1 MKKNGTK
8 VCYVLLFDL
17 FVFSVIMMIMDKIL
31 NHTAAHVLAYAVKN
45 IYPNTKLAIGPAT
58 DSGFYYDFDFATP
71 IKDEDLVKIEAE
83 MSRIIKENF
92 KVERKEVTRTE
103 ASRIINKNKEIYK
116 AELLQDI
123 PRGQTITMYTIGNFT
138 DLCAG
143 PHVEY
148 VKKIKAFKLTQITG
162 AYWRG
167 DEKNKMLT
175 RIYGVAFASKNELEA
190 YNTWQEEVKKRDHNK
205 ICRELG
211 YYVSSELVG
220 QGLPLFTPAGA
231 TILRT
236 MQRFVEDEEIRR
248 GYLHVKTPSFAK
260 SDMFK
265 VSGHW
270 QHYKD
275 SMFLIGDEVLDENL
289 MALRPMTCPM
299 HILLYRSELRSYKD
313 LPIRYAE
320 TAKQFRN
327 ENSGEMHGLIRLR
340 EYTLSDGHII
350 VRPDQIQQVVDEC
363 MELTNYFLGVLNMKD
378 DVTIRLSKWDPAN
391 KEKYIDL
398 PDAWEWSQN
407 EIRNALTRNNLKF
420 VEADGEAAFYGPK
433 IDIQAKNTY
442 GKEDTL
448 FTIQLDFALAERFG
462 LTYIDENGKKAKP
475 YLIHRSSIG
484 CYERTLAMLIEKTMG
499 ALPVW
504 LSPTQVKIMNI
515 TNAQDE
521 YCEQVN
527 RALLSANI
535 RSVTDLRNEKIGLKI
550 REATLKKIPY
560 SLIIGA
566 KEQET
571 NTVAV
576 RTREGQD
583 LGQMPLDAFIEM
595 ITKQVKE
602 FK

>member
-1 MKKNGTK
+1 
-8 VCYVLLFDL
+8 
-17 FVFSVIMMIMDKIL
+17 MDKIL

-71 IKDEDLVKIEAE
+71 IKDEDLSKIEAE
-83 MSRIIKENF
+83 MARIIKEDF

-116 AELLQDI
+116 VELLHDI
-123 PRGQTITMYTIGNFT
+123 PRGETISMYTIGNFT

-143 PHVEY
+143 PHVDSLS
-148 VKKIKAFKLTQITG
+148 KIKAFKLTQITG

-175 RIYGVAFASKNELEA
+175 RIYGVAFAKKSELDA
-190 YNTWQEEVKKRDHNK
+190 YNAWQEEVKKRDHNK

-211 YYVSSELVG
+211 YYTSSELVG
-220 QGLPLFTPAGA
+220 QGLPLFTPEGS
-231 TILRT
+231 TILRI

-260 SDMFK
+260 SDLYK

-275 SMFLIGDEVLDENL
+275 SMFLIGDDVLNDNV

-313 LPIRYAE
+313 LPMRYAE

-350 VRPDQIQQVVDEC
+350 VRPDQIQQVIDEC
-363 MELTNYFLGVLNMKD
+363 MDLTKYFLQVLNMEH
-378 DVTIRLSKWDPAN
+378 DVSIRLSKWDSNN
-391 KEKYIDL
+391 KDKYIDL

-407 EIRNALTRNNLKF
+407 EIRNALKAHNLKF

-504 LSPTQVKIMNI
+504 LSPTQVRVLNI

-521 YCEQVN
+521 YCEQIK
-527 RALLSANI
+527 RTLMAADI
-535 RSVTDLRNEKIGLKI
+535 RTVTDLRNEKIGLKI

-560 SLIIGA
+560 CLIIGA
-566 KEQET
+566 KEQEAGK
-571 NTVAV
+571 VAV
-576 RTREGQD
+576 RTREGKD
-583 LGQMPLDAFIEM
+583 LGQMTVEEFITM
-595 ITKQVKE
+595 VKQQVKE

>member
-1 MKKNGTK
+1 M
-8 VCYVLLFDL
+8 
-17 FVFSVIMMIMDKIL
+17 FVMDKTL

-71 IKDEDLVKIEAE
+71 IKDEDLPKIEAE
-83 MSRIIKENF
+83 MARIIKEDF
-92 KVERKEVTRTE
+92 SVERKEVTRTE
-103 ASRIINKNKEIYK
+103 ASRLINKNKEIYK

-123 PRGQTITMYTIGNFT
+123 PRGQTISMYTMGNFT

-143 PHVEY
+143 PHVEHLS
-148 VKKIKAFKLTQITG
+148 KIKAFKLTQITG

-175 RIYGVAFASKNELEA
+175 RIYGVAFAKRSELEA
-190 YNTWQEEVKKRDHNK
+190 YNKWQEEVKERDHNK

-211 YYVSSELVG
+211 YYTSSELVG
-220 QGLPLFTPAGA
+220 QGLPLFTPAGT
-231 TILRT
+231 TILRI

-260 SDMFK
+260 NDLYK

-275 SMFLIGDEVLDENL
+275 SMFLIGDEVLSENV

-363 MELTNYFLGVLNMKD
+363 MDLTNYFLGVLNMKD

-391 KEKYIDL
+391 KDKYIDL
-398 PDAWEWSQN
+398 PDAWKWSQE
-407 EIRNALTRNNLKF
+407 EIRQALVRNHLKF

-484 CYERTLAMLIEKTMG
+484 CYERTLAMLIEKTKG

-504 LSPTQVKIMNI
+504 LSPTQVRILNI

-521 YCEQVN
+521 YCEQVK
-527 RALLSANI
+527 RALLAADV
-535 RSVTDLRNEKIGLKI
+535 RAVTDLRNEKIGLKI

-566 KEQET
+566 KEQES

-583 LGQMPLDAFIEM
+583 LGQMPLDDFIAM
-595 ITKQVKE
+595 INKQVKE

>member
-1 MKKNGTK
+1 M
-8 VCYVLLFDL
+8 LFDL
-17 FVFSVIMMIMDKIL
+17 FEVRDIMSIMDKIL

-83 MSRIIKENF
+83 MNRIIKENF

-103 ASRIINKNKEIYK
+103 AARIINKNKEIYK

-175 RIYGVAFASKNELEA
+175 RIYGVAFASKSELEA
-190 YNTWQEEVKKRDHNK
+190 YNLWQEEVKKRDHNK

-260 SDMFK
+260 SDMYK

-275 SMFLIGDEVLDENL
+275 SMFLIGDEVLDESL

-407 EIRNALTRNNLKF
+407 EIRNALTRNNLNF
-420 VEADGEAAFYGPK
+420 IEADGEAAFYGPK

-448 FTIQLDFALAERFG
+448 FTIQLDFALADRFG

-504 LSPTQVKIMNI
+504 LSPTQVRVMNI

-521 YCEQVN
+521 YCEQINKV
-527 RALLSANI
+527 LLSANI
-535 RSVTDLRNEKIGLKI
+535 RSSKDLRNEKIGLKI

-560 SLIIGA
+560 IVIVGA

-571 NTVAV
+571 NTVAI

-583 LGQMPLDAFIEM
+583 LGQMSLEAFIEL
-595 ITKQVKE
+595 IINQVKE

>member
-1 MKKNGTK
+1 M
-8 VCYVLLFDL
+8 
-17 FVFSVIMMIMDKIL
+17 FVMDKVL

-71 IKDEDLVKIEAE
+71 IKDDDLLKIEAE

-103 ASRIINKNKEIYK
+103 AARLINKNKEIYK
-116 AELLQDI
+116 AELLHDI

-175 RIYGVAFASKNELEA
+175 RIYGVAFASKSELEA
-190 YNTWQEEVKKRDHNK
+190 YNAWQEEVKKRDHNK

-231 TILRT
+231 TILRI

-248 GYLHVKTPSFAK
+248 GYMHVKTPSFAK
-260 SDMFK
+260 NDLYK

-363 MELTNYFLGVLNMKD
+363 MELTSYFLKVLNMQD

-391 KEKYIDL
+391 KDKYIDL
-398 PDAWEWSQN
+398 PDAWKWSQD
-407 EIRNALTRNNLKF
+407 EIRNALVRNNLKF

-504 LSPTQVKIMNI
+504 LSPTQVRIMNI

-521 YCEQVN
+521 YCASIN
-527 RALLSANI
+527 RALLNANI

-550 REATLKKIPY
+550 RESTLKKIPY
-560 SLIIGA
+560 NLIIGA

-583 LGQMPLDAFIEM
+583 LGQMSLEAFIEM

>member
-1 MKKNGTK
+1 M
-8 VCYVLLFDL
+8 FA
-17 FVFSVIMMIMDKIL
+17 MDKIL

-71 IKDEDLVKIEAE
+71 IKDEDLPKIEAE
-83 MSRIIKENF
+83 MARIIKEDF
-92 KVERKEVTRTE
+92 AVERKEVTRAE
-103 ASRIINKNKEIYK
+103 ASRIINKGKEIYK
-116 AELLQDI
+116 AELLHDLPKGEVI
-123 PRGQTITMYTIGNFT
+123 SMYTMGNFT

-143 PHVEY
+143 PHVDRLS
-148 VKKIKAFKLTQITG
+148 KIKAFKLTQITG

-175 RIYGVAFASKNELEA
+175 RIYGVAFAKKSELDA
-190 YNTWQEEVKKRDHNK
+190 YIAWQEEVKKRDHNR

-211 YYVSSELVG
+211 YYTSSELVG
-220 QGLPLFTPAGA
+220 QGLPLFTPEGT
-231 TILRT
+231 TILRI

-260 SDMFK
+260 SDLYK

-275 SMFLIGDEVLDENL
+275 SMFLIGDEVLNDNV

-313 LPIRYAE
+313 LPMRFAE

-350 VRPDQIQQVVDEC
+350 VRPDQIQQVIDEC
-363 MELTNYFLGVLNMKD
+363 MDLVKYILGVLKMED
-378 DVTIRLSKWDPAN
+378 DVSIRLSKWDPNN
-391 KEKYIDL
+391 KAKYIDL

-407 EIRNALTRNNLKF
+407 EIRNALKAHKLKF
-420 VEADGEAAFYGPK
+420 TEADGEAAFYGPK

-448 FTIQLDFALAERFG
+448 FTIQLDFALSERFG

-504 LSPTQVKIMNI
+504 LSPTQVRVLNI

-521 YCEQVN
+521 YCEQVK
-527 RALLSANI
+527 RALMAADI
-535 RSVTDLRNEKIGLKI
+535 RAVTDLRNEKIGLKI

-560 SLIIGA
+560 CLIIGA
-566 KEQET
+566 KEQEA
-571 NTVAV
+571 NKVAV

-583 LGQMPLDAFIEM
+583 LGQMSIDDFIAL
-595 ITKQVKE
+595 IHKQVKE
-602 FK
+602 FN

>member
-1 MKKNGTK
+1 
-8 VCYVLLFDL
+8 
-17 FVFSVIMMIMDKIL
+17 MDKIL

-58 DSGFYYDFDFATP
+58 DSGFYYDFDFTTP
-71 IKDEDLVKIEAE
+71 IKDEDLPKIEAE
-83 MSRIIKENF
+83 MARIIKEDF
-92 KVERKEVTRTE
+92 TVERKEVTRAE

-116 AELLQDI
+116 VELLHDI
-123 PRGQTITMYTIGNFT
+123 PRGETISMYTMGNFT

-143 PHVEY
+143 PHVDRLS
-148 VKKIKAFKLTQITG
+148 KIKAFKLTQITG

-175 RIYGVAFASKNELEA
+175 RIYGVAFAKKSELDA
-190 YNTWQEEVKKRDHNK
+190 YNAWQEEVKKRDHNR

-211 YYVSSELVG
+211 YYTSSELVG
-220 QGLPLFTPAGA
+220 QGLPLFTPEGS
-231 TILRT
+231 TILRI

-260 SDMFK
+260 SDLYK

-275 SMFLIGDEVLDENL
+275 SMFLIGDEVLNDNV

-313 LPIRYAE
+313 LPMRFAE

-350 VRPDQIQQVVDEC
+350 VRPDQIQQVIDEC
-363 MELTNYFLGVLNMKD
+363 MDLTKYFLQVLKMED
-378 DVTIRLSKWDPAN
+378 DVSIRLSKWDPNN
-391 KEKYIDL
+391 KAKYIDL

-407 EIRNALTRNNLKF
+407 EIRNALKAHKLKF

-448 FTIQLDFALAERFG
+448 FTIQLDFALSERFG

-504 LSPTQVKIMNI
+504 LSPTQVRVLNI

-521 YCEQVN
+521 YCEQVK
-527 RALLSANI
+527 RALLAADI
-535 RSVTDLRNEKIGLKI
+535 RTATDLRNEKIGLKI

-560 SLIIGA
+560 CLIIGA
-566 KEQET
+566 KEAEA
-571 NTVAV
+571 NKVAV

-583 LGQMPLDAFIEM
+583 LGQMSLEDFIAM
-595 ITKQVKE
+595 VHKQVKE
-602 FK
+602 FN

>member
-1 MKKNGTK
+1 
-8 VCYVLLFDL
+8 
-17 FVFSVIMMIMDKIL
+17 MDKIL
-31 NHTAAHVLAYAVKN
+31 NHTAAHILAYAVKN

-103 ASRIINKNKEIYK
+103 ASRLINKNKEIYK
-116 AELLQDI
+116 AELLQEI

-175 RIYGVAFASKNELEA
+175 RIYGVAFASKSELEA
-190 YNTWQEEVKKRDHNK
+190 YNLWQEEVKKRDHNK

-260 SDMFK
+260 SDMYK

-275 SMFLIGDEVLDENL
+275 SMFLIGDEVLDESL

-363 MELTNYFLGVLNMKD
+363 MELTSYFLGVLNMKD
-378 DVTIRLSKWDPAN
+378 DVSIRLSKWDPAN

-398 PDAWEWSQN
+398 PEAWEWSQN

-420 VEADGEAAFYGPK
+420 IEADGEAAFYGPK

-504 LSPTQVKIMNI
+504 LSPTQVRIMNI

-521 YCEQVN
+521 YCNQIN
-527 RALLSANI
+527 QALLAANI

-583 LGQMPLDAFIEM
+583 LGQMPLDAFIAM
-595 ITKQVKE
+595 ITKQIKE

>member
-1 MKKNGTK
+1 
-8 VCYVLLFDL
+8 
-17 FVFSVIMMIMDKIL
+17 MIMDKIL

-175 RIYGVAFASKNELEA
+175 RIYGVAFASKSELEA

>member
-1 MKKNGTK
+1 M
-8 VCYVLLFDL
+8 FA
-17 FVFSVIMMIMDKIL
+17 MDKIL

-71 IKDEDLVKIEAE
+71 IKDEDLPKIEAE
-83 MSRIIKENF
+83 MARIIKEDF
-92 KVERKEVTRTE
+92 AVERKEVTRAE
-103 ASRIINKNKEIYK
+103 ASRIINKGKEIYK
-116 AELLQDI
+116 AELLHDLPKGEVI
-123 PRGQTITMYTIGNFT
+123 SMYTMGNFT

-143 PHVEY
+143 PHVDRLS
-148 VKKIKAFKLTQITG
+148 KIKAFKLTQITG

-175 RIYGVAFASKNELEA
+175 RIYGVAFAKKSELDA
-190 YNTWQEEVKKRDHNK
+190 YNAWQEEVKKRDHNR

-211 YYVSSELVG
+211 YYTSSELVG
-220 QGLPLFTPAGA
+220 QGLPLFTPEGT
-231 TILRT
+231 TILRI

-260 SDMFK
+260 SDLYK

-275 SMFLIGDEVLDENL
+275 SMFLIGDEVLNDNV

-313 LPIRYAE
+313 LPMRFAE

-350 VRPDQIQQVVDEC
+350 VRPDQIQQVIDEC
-363 MELTNYFLGVLNMKD
+363 MDLVKYILGVLKMED
-378 DVTIRLSKWDPAN
+378 DVSIRLSKWDPNN
-391 KEKYIDL
+391 KAKYIDL

-407 EIRNALTRNNLKF
+407 EIRNALKAHKLKF
-420 VEADGEAAFYGPK
+420 TEADGEAAFYGPK

-448 FTIQLDFALAERFG
+448 FTIQLDFALSERFG

-504 LSPTQVKIMNI
+504 LSPTQVRVLNI

-521 YCEQVN
+521 YCEQIK
-527 RALLSANI
+527 RALMAADI
-535 RSVTDLRNEKIGLKI
+535 RAVTDLRNEKIGLKI

-560 SLIIGA
+560 CLIIGA
-566 KEQET
+566 KEQEAGK
-571 NTVAV
+571 VAV

-583 LGQMPLDAFIEM
+583 LGQMSIDDFIAL
-595 ITKQVKE
+595 IHKQVKE
-602 FK
+602 FN

>member
-1 MKKNGTK
+1 MA
-8 VCYVLLFDL
+8 
-17 FVFSVIMMIMDKIL
+17 IMDKIL

-71 IKDEDLVKIEAE
+71 IKDEDLVKIETE

-103 ASRIINKNKEIYK
+103 ASRLINKNKEIYK
-116 AELLQDI
+116 AELLQEI

-175 RIYGVAFASKNELEA
+175 RIYGVAFASKSELEA
-190 YNTWQEEVKKRDHNK
+190 YNLWQEEVKKRDHNK

-248 GYLHVKTPSFAK
+248 GYMHVKTPSFAK

-275 SMFLIGDEVLDENL
+275 SMFLIGDEVLDESL

-363 MELTNYFLGVLNMKD
+363 MELTSYFLGVLNMKD
-378 DVTIRLSKWDPAN
+378 DVSIRLSKWDPAN

-398 PDAWEWSQN
+398 PEAWEWSQT

-420 VEADGEAAFYGPK
+420 IEADGEAAFYGPK

-504 LSPTQVKIMNI
+504 LSPTQVRIMNI

-521 YCEQVN
+521 YCNQIN
-527 RALLSANI
+527 QALLAANI

-560 SLIIGA
+560 SIIIGA

-583 LGQMPLDAFIEM
+583 LGQMSLDAFIDM
-595 ITKQVKE
+595 ITKQIKE

>member
-1 MKKNGTK
+1 MT
-8 VCYVLLFDL
+8 F
-17 FVFSVIMMIMDKIL
+17 MDKVL
-31 NHTAAHVLAYAVKN
+31 NHSAAHVLAYAVKN

-71 IKDEDLVKIEAE
+71 IKDEDLPKIEAE
-83 MSRIIKENF
+83 MARIIKEDF
-92 KVERKEVTRTE
+92 KVERKEVTRAE
-103 ASRIINKNKEIYK
+103 ASKIINKNKEIYK
-116 AELLQDI
+116 AELLNDI
-123 PRGQTITMYTIGNFT
+123 PRGQAISMYTMGNFT

-143 PHVEY
+143 PHVDHLN
-148 VKKIKAFKLTQITG
+148 KIKAFKLTQITG

-175 RIYGVAFASKNELEA
+175 RIYGVAFAKKSELDA
-190 YNTWQEEVKKRDHNK
+190 YIAWQEEVKKRDHNK

-211 YYVSSELVG
+211 YYTSSELVG
-220 QGLPLFTPAGA
+220 QGLPLFTAEGT

-260 SDMFK
+260 SDLYK

-275 SMFLIGDEVLDENL
+275 SMFLIGDEVLNDNV

-313 LPIRYAE
+313 LPMRFAE

-363 MELTNYFLGVLNMKD
+363 MDLTKYFLQVLNMED
-378 DVTIRLSKWDPAN
+378 DVSIRLSKWDPNN

-407 EIRNALTRNNLKF
+407 EIREALKRHKLKF
-420 VEADGEAAFYGPK
+420 TEADGEAAFYGPK

-448 FTIQLDFALAERFG
+448 FTIQLDFALSERFG

-504 LSPTQVKIMNI
+504 LSPTQVRVLNI

-521 YCEQVN
+521 YCEQVK
-527 RALLSANI
+527 RALLNANV
-535 RSVTDLRNEKIGLKI
+535 RAVTDLRNEKIGLKI

-560 SLIIGA
+560 CLIVGA
-566 KEQET
+566 KEQEA
-571 NTVAV
+571 NMVAV

-583 LGQMPLDAFIEM
+583 LGQMSLDDFIAM
-595 ITKQVKE
+595 VQKQIKE

>member
-1 MKKNGTK
+1 MKA
-8 VCYVLLFDL
+8 
-17 FVFSVIMMIMDKIL
+17 MDKIL

-71 IKDEDLVKIEAE
+71 IKDEDLAKIEAE
-83 MSRIIKENF
+83 MARIIKEDF
-92 KVERKEVTRTE
+92 TVERKEVTRAE
-103 ASRIINKNKEIYK
+103 ATRIINKNKEIYK
-116 AELLQDI
+116 VELLHDI
-123 PRGQTITMYTIGNFT
+123 PRGETISMYTIGNFT

-143 PHVEY
+143 PHVDRLS
-148 VKKIKAFKLTQITG
+148 KIKAFKLTQITG

-175 RIYGVAFASKNELEA
+175 RIYGVAFAKKSELEA
-190 YNTWQEEVKKRDHNK
+190 YNLWQEEVKKRDHNK

-211 YYVSSELVG
+211 YYTSSELVG
-220 QGLPLFTPAGA
+220 QGLPLFTPEGS
-231 TILRT
+231 TILRI

-260 SDMFK
+260 SDLYK

-275 SMFLIGDEVLDENL
+275 SMFLIGDEVLNDNV

-313 LPIRYAE
+313 LPMRFAE

-350 VRPDQIQQVVDEC
+350 VRPDQIQQVIDEC
-363 MELTNYFLGVLNMKD
+363 MDLTKYFLQVLKMED
-378 DVTIRLSKWDPAN
+378 DVSIRLSKWDPNN
-391 KEKYIDL
+391 KAKYIDL

-407 EIRNALTRNNLKF
+407 EIRNALKAHNLKF
-420 VEADGEAAFYGPK
+420 TEADGEAAFYGPK

-448 FTIQLDFALAERFG
+448 FTIQLDFALSERFG

-504 LSPTQVKIMNI
+504 LSPTQVRVLNI

-521 YCEQVN
+521 YCEQVK
-527 RALLSANI
+527 RTLMAADI
-535 RSVTDLRNEKIGLKI
+535 RTATDLRNEKIGLKI

-560 SLIIGA
+560 CLIIGA
-566 KEQET
+566 KEQEA
-571 NTVAV
+571 NKVAV

-583 LGQMPLDAFIEM
+583 LGQMSLDEFIALVK
-595 ITKQVKE
+595 KQVKE
-602 FK
+602 FN

>member
-1 MKKNGTK
+1 M
-8 VCYVLLFDL
+8 LFDL
-17 FVFSVIMMIMDKIL
+17 FVFRDIITTMDKIL
-31 NHTAAHVLAYAVKN
+31 NHTAAHILAYAVKN

-103 ASRIINKNKEIYK
+103 ASRLINKNKEIYK

-175 RIYGVAFASKNELEA
+175 RIYGVAFASKSELEA
-190 YNTWQEEVKKRDHNK
+190 YNLWQEEVKKRDHNK

-220 QGLPLFTPAGA
+220 QGLPLFTPAGT

-260 SDMFK
+260 SDMYK

-363 MELTNYFLGVLNMKD
+363 MELTNYFLGVLDMKD

-391 KEKYIDL
+391 KDKYIDL
-398 PDAWEWSQN
+398 PEAWEWSQN

-420 VEADGEAAFYGPK
+420 IEADGEAAFYGPK

-504 LSPTQVKIMNI
+504 LSPTQVRIMNI

-521 YCEQVN
+521 YCDKIN
-527 RALLSANI
+527 RALLAANI

-583 LGQMPLDAFIEM
+583 LGQMSLEAFIDM
-595 ITKQVKE
+595 ISKQIKE

>member
-1 MKKNGTK
+1 MK
-8 VCYVLLFDL
+8 V
-17 FVFSVIMMIMDKIL
+17 MDKIL

-71 IKDEDLVKIEAE
+71 IKDEDLAKIEAE
-83 MSRIIKENF
+83 MARIIKEDF
-92 KVERKEVTRTE
+92 TVERKEVTRAE
-103 ASRIINKNKEIYK
+103 ATRIINKNKEIYK
-116 AELLQDI
+116 VELLHDI
-123 PRGQTITMYTIGNFT
+123 PRGETISMYTIGNFT

-143 PHVEY
+143 PHVDRLS
-148 VKKIKAFKLTQITG
+148 KIKAFKLTQITG

-175 RIYGVAFASKNELEA
+175 RIYGVAFAKKSELEA
-190 YNTWQEEVKKRDHNK
+190 YNLWQEEVKKRDHNK

-211 YYVSSELVG
+211 YYTSSELVG
-220 QGLPLFTPAGA
+220 QGLPLFTPEGS
-231 TILRT
+231 TILRI

-260 SDMFK
+260 SDLYK

-275 SMFLIGDEVLDENL
+275 SMFLIGDEVLNDNV

-313 LPIRYAE
+313 LPMRFAE

-350 VRPDQIQQVVDEC
+350 VRPDQIQQVIDEC
-363 MELTNYFLGVLNMKD
+363 MDLTKYFLQVLKMED
-378 DVTIRLSKWDPAN
+378 DVSIRLSKWDPNN
-391 KEKYIDL
+391 KAKYIDL

-407 EIRNALTRNNLKF
+407 EIRNALKAHNLKF
-420 VEADGEAAFYGPK
+420 TEADGEAAFYGPK

-448 FTIQLDFALAERFG
+448 FTIQLDFALSERFG

-504 LSPTQVKIMNI
+504 LSPTQVRVLNI

-521 YCEQVN
+521 YCEQVK
-527 RALLSANI
+527 RTLMAADI
-535 RSVTDLRNEKIGLKI
+535 RTATDLRNEKIGLKI

-560 SLIIGA
+560 CLIIGA
-566 KEQET
+566 KEQEA
-571 NTVAV
+571 NKVAV

-583 LGQMPLDAFIEM
+583 LGQMSLDEFIALVK
-595 ITKQVKE
+595 KQVKE
-602 FK
+602 FN

>member
-1 MKKNGTK
+1 
-8 VCYVLLFDL
+8 
-17 FVFSVIMMIMDKIL
+17 MDKIL
-31 NHTAAHVLAYAVKN
+31 NHTAAHILAYAVKN

-103 ASRIINKNKEIYK
+103 ASRLINKNKEIYK

-175 RIYGVAFASKNELEA
+175 RIYGVAFASKSELEA
-190 YNTWQEEVKKRDHNK
+190 YNLWQEEVKKRDHNK

-220 QGLPLFTPAGA
+220 QGLPLFTPAGT

-260 SDMFK
+260 SDMYK

-363 MELTNYFLGVLNMKD
+363 MELTNYFLGVLDMKD

-391 KEKYIDL
+391 KDKYIDL
-398 PDAWEWSQN
+398 PEAWEWSQN

-420 VEADGEAAFYGPK
+420 IEADGEAAFYGPK

-504 LSPTQVKIMNI
+504 LSPTQVRIMNI

-521 YCEQVN
+521 YCDKIN
-527 RALLSANI
+527 RALLAANI

-583 LGQMPLDAFIEM
+583 LGQMSLEAFIDM
-595 ITKQVKE
+595 ISKQIKE

>member
-1 MKKNGTK
+1 
-8 VCYVLLFDL
+8 
-17 FVFSVIMMIMDKIL
+17 MDKIL

-123 PRGQTITMYTIGNFT
+123 PRGQTITMYTIGNFN

-175 RIYGVAFASKNELEA
+175 RIYGVAFASKSELEA
-190 YNTWQEEVKKRDHNK
+190 YNLWQEEVKKRDHNK

-391 KEKYIDL
+391 KDKYIDL

-420 VEADGEAAFYGPK
+420 IEADGEAAFYGPK

-504 LSPTQVKIMNI
+504 LSPTQVRIMNI

-521 YCEQVN
+521 YCEQIN
-527 RALLSANI
+527 RALLAANI

-560 SLIIGA
+560 SVIIGA

-583 LGQMPLDAFIEM
+583 LGQMPLEAFIEM
-595 ITKQVKE
+595 ITKQIKE

>member
-1 MKKNGTK
+1 M
-8 VCYVLLFDL
+8 LFDL
-17 FVFSVIMMIMDKIL
+17 FVIRVIMITMDKIL

-123 PRGQTITMYTIGNFT
+123 PRGQAITMYTIGNFT

-175 RIYGVAFASKNELEA
+175 RIYGVAFASKSELEA
-190 YNTWQEEVKKRDHNK
+190 YNLWQEEVKKRDHNK

-504 LSPTQVKIMNI
+504 LSPTQVRIMNI
-515 TNAQDE
+515 TNAQDD
-521 YCEQVN
+521 YCEKVN
-527 RALLSANI
+527 RALLAANI
-535 RSVTDLRNEKIGLKI
+535 RSATDLRNEKIGLKI

-583 LGQMPLDAFIEM
+583 LGQMSLEAFIDM

>member
-1 MKKNGTK
+1 
-8 VCYVLLFDL
+8 
-17 FVFSVIMMIMDKIL
+17 MDKVL

-71 IKDEDLVKIEAE
+71 IKDEDLPKIEAE
-83 MSRIIKENF
+83 MARIIKEDF
-92 KVERKEVTRTE
+92 KVERKEVSRTE
-103 ASRIINKNKEIYK
+103 ASRILNKNKEIYK

-123 PRGQTITMYTIGNFT
+123 PRGQTISMYTMGNFT

-143 PHVEY
+143 PHVEHLS
-148 VKKIKAFKLTQITG
+148 KIKAFKLTQITG

-175 RIYGVAFASKNELEA
+175 RIYGVAFAKRSELDA
-190 YNTWQEEVKKRDHNK
+190 YLKWQEEIKERDHNK

-211 YYVSSELVG
+211 YYTSSELVG
-220 QGLPLFTPAGA
+220 QGLPLFTPAGS
-231 TILRT
+231 TILRI

-260 SDMFK
+260 NDLYK

-350 VRPDQIQQVVDEC
+350 VRPDQIQQIVDEC
-363 MELTNYFLGVLNMKD
+363 MDLTNYFLGVLNMKD

-391 KEKYIDL
+391 KDKYIDL
-398 PDAWEWSQN
+398 PDAWEWSQ
-407 EIRNALTRNNLKF
+407 EQIRQALVRNNLQF

-484 CYERTLAMLIEKTMG
+484 CYERTLAMLIEKTKG

-504 LSPTQVKIMNI
+504 LSPTQVRILNI

-521 YCEQVN
+521 YCEQIKC
-527 RALLSANI
+527 ALLAADI
-535 RSVTDLRNEKIGLKI
+535 RAAADLRNEKIGLKI

-566 KEQET
+566 KEQEA

-583 LGQMPLDAFIEM
+583 LGQMSLADFIAM

>member
-1 MKKNGTK
+1 M
-8 VCYVLLFDL
+8 LFDL
-17 FVFSVIMMIMDKIL
+17 FVIRVIMITMDKIL

-92 KVERKEVTRTE
+92 KVERKEVTRAE

-175 RIYGVAFASKNELEA
+175 RIYGVAFASKSELEA
-190 YNTWQEEVKKRDHNK
+190 YNLWQEEVKKRDHNK

-420 VEADGEAAFYGPK
+420 IEADGEAAFYGPK

-504 LSPTQVKIMNI
+504 LSPTQVRIMNI
-515 TNAQDE
+515 TNAQDD
-521 YCEQVN
+521 YCEKVN
-527 RALLSANI
+527 RALLAANI
-535 RSVTDLRNEKIGLKI
+535 RSATDLRNEKIGLKI

-583 LGQMPLDAFIEM
+583 LGQMSLEAFIDM
-595 ITKQVKE
+595 ITKQAKE

>member
-1 MKKNGTK
+1 M
-8 VCYVLLFDL
+8 FA
-17 FVFSVIMMIMDKIL
+17 MDKIL

-71 IKDEDLVKIEAE
+71 IKDEDLPKIEAE
-83 MSRIIKENF
+83 MARIIKEDF
-92 KVERKEVTRTE
+92 KVERKEVTRAE
-103 ASRIINKNKEIYK
+103 ASRLINKNKEIYK

-123 PRGQTITMYTIGNFT
+123 PRGQTISMYTMGNFT

-143 PHVEY
+143 PHVEHLS
-148 VKKIKAFKLTQITG
+148 KIKAFKLTQITG

-175 RIYGVAFASKNELEA
+175 RIYGVAFAKRSELEA
-190 YNTWQEEVKKRDHNK
+190 YNQWQEEVKERDHNK

-211 YYVSSELVG
+211 YYTSSELVG
-220 QGLPLFTPAGA
+220 QGLPLFTPAGT
-231 TILRT
+231 TILRI

-260 SDMFK
+260 NDLYK

-363 MELTNYFLGVLNMKD
+363 MDLTNYFLGVLNMKD

-391 KEKYIDL
+391 KDKYIDL
-398 PDAWEWSQN
+398 PDAWKWSQE
-407 EIRNALTRNNLKF
+407 EIRQALVRNHLKF

-484 CYERTLAMLIEKTMG
+484 CYERTLAMLIEKTKG

-504 LSPTQVKIMNI
+504 LSPTQVRILNI

-521 YCEQVN
+521 YCEQVK
-527 RALLSANI
+527 RALLAADV
-535 RSVTDLRNEKIGLKI
+535 RAVTDLRNEKIGLKI

-566 KEQET
+566 KEQES

-583 LGQMPLDAFIEM
+583 LGQMPLNDFIAM

>member
-1 MKKNGTK
+1 
-8 VCYVLLFDL
+8 
-17 FVFSVIMMIMDKIL
+17 MDKVL

-71 IKDEDLVKIEAE
+71 IKDDDLVKIEAE
-83 MSRIIKENF
+83 MARIIKENL
-92 KVERKEVTRTE
+92 KVERKEVSRTE
-103 ASRIINKNKEIYK
+103 ASRLINKNKEIYK
-116 AELLQDI
+116 AELLQEI

-175 RIYGVAFASKNELEA
+175 RIYGVAFASKSELEA
-190 YNTWQEEVKKRDHNK
+190 YNVWQEEVKKRDHNK

-220 QGLPLFTPAGA
+220 QGLPLFTPAGT

-313 LPIRYAE
+313 LPMRFAE

-391 KEKYIDL
+391 KDKYIDL

-407 EIRNALTRNNLKF
+407 EIRNALIRNNLKF
-420 VEADGEAAFYGPK
+420 TEADGEAAFYGPK

-462 LTYIDENGKKAKP
+462 LTYIDETGKKAKP

-504 LSPTQVKIMNI
+504 LSPTQVRIMNI
-515 TNAQDE
+515 TNAQDA
-521 YCEQVN
+521 YCEQIN
-527 RALLSANI
+527 RALLAADI

-583 LGQMPLDAFIEM
+583 LGQMSLEAFIEM

>member
-1 MKKNGTK
+1 
-8 VCYVLLFDL
+8 
-17 FVFSVIMMIMDKIL
+17 MDKIL

-71 IKDEDLVKIEAE
+71 IKDEDLPKIEAE
-83 MSRIIKENF
+83 MARIIKEDF
-92 KVERKEVTRTE
+92 AVERKEVTRAE
-103 ASRIINKNKEIYK
+103 ASRIINKGKEIYK
-116 AELLQDI
+116 AELLHDLPKGEVI
-123 PRGQTITMYTIGNFT
+123 SMYTMGNFT

-143 PHVEY
+143 PHVDRLS
-148 VKKIKAFKLTQITG
+148 KIKAFKLTQITG

-175 RIYGVAFASKNELEA
+175 RIYGVAFAKKSELDA
-190 YNTWQEEVKKRDHNK
+190 YNAWQEEVKKRDHNR

-211 YYVSSELVG
+211 YYTSSELVG
-220 QGLPLFTPAGA
+220 QGLPLFTPEGT
-231 TILRT
+231 TILRI

-260 SDMFK
+260 SDLYK

-275 SMFLIGDEVLDENL
+275 SMFLIGDEVLNDNV

-313 LPIRYAE
+313 LPMRFAE

-350 VRPDQIQQVVDEC
+350 VRPDQIQQVIDEC
-363 MELTNYFLGVLNMKD
+363 MDLVKYILGVLKMED
-378 DVTIRLSKWDPAN
+378 DVSIRLSKWDPNN
-391 KEKYIDL
+391 KAKYIDL

-407 EIRNALTRNNLKF
+407 EIRNALKAHKLKF
-420 VEADGEAAFYGPK
+420 TEADGEAAFYGPK

-448 FTIQLDFALAERFG
+448 FTIQLDFALSERFG

-504 LSPTQVKIMNI
+504 LSPTQVRVLNI

-521 YCEQVN
+521 YCEQVK
-527 RALLSANI
+527 RALMAADI
-535 RSVTDLRNEKIGLKI
+535 RAVTDLRNEKIGLKI

-560 SLIIGA
+560 CLIIGA
-566 KEQET
+566 KEQEAGK
-571 NTVAV
+571 VAV

-583 LGQMPLDAFIEM
+583 LGQMSIDDFIAL
-595 ITKQVKE
+595 IHKQVKE
-602 FK
+602 FN

>member
-1 MKKNGTK
+1 MHKTVTK
-8 VCYVLLFDL
+8 
-17 FVFSVIMMIMDKIL
+17 
-31 NHTAAHVLAYAVKN
+31 
-45 IYPNTKLAIGPAT
+45 
-58 DSGFYYDFDFATP
+58 
-71 IKDEDLVKIEAE
+71 
-83 MSRIIKENF
+83 
-92 KVERKEVTRTE
+92 
-103 ASRIINKNKEIYK
+103 
-116 AELLQDI
+116 
-123 PRGQTITMYTIGNFT
+123 
-138 DLCAG
+138 
-143 PHVEY
+143 
-148 VKKIKAFKLTQITG
+148 
-162 AYWRG
+162 
-167 DEKNKMLT
+167 
-175 RIYGVAFASKNELEA
+175 
-190 YNTWQEEVKKRDHNK
+190 
-205 ICRELG
+205 
-211 YYVSSELVG
+211 
-220 QGLPLFTPAGA
+220 
-231 TILRT
+231 
-236 MQRFVEDEEIRR
+236 
-248 GYLHVKTPSFAK
+248 
-260 SDMFK
+260 
-265 VSGHW
+265 
-270 QHYKD
+270 
-275 SMFLIGDEVLDENL
+275 
-289 MALRPMTCPM
+289 
-299 HILLYRSELRSYKD
+299 
-313 LPIRYAE
+313 
-320 TAKQFRN
+320 
-327 ENSGEMHGLIRLR
+327 
-340 EYTLSDGHII
+340 
-350 VRPDQIQQVVDEC
+350 
-363 MELTNYFLGVLNMKD
+363 
-378 DVTIRLSKWDPAN
+378 
-391 KEKYIDL
+391 
-398 PDAWEWSQN
+398 
-407 EIRNALTRNNLKF
+407 
-420 VEADGEAAFYGPK
+420 
-433 IDIQAKNTY
+433 AKNTY

>member
-1 MKKNGTK
+1 
-8 VCYVLLFDL
+8 
-17 FVFSVIMMIMDKIL
+17 MMIMDKIL

>member
-1 MKKNGTK
+1 
-8 VCYVLLFDL
+8 
-17 FVFSVIMMIMDKIL
+17 MDKIL

-71 IKDEDLVKIEAE
+71 IKDEDLPKIEAE
-83 MSRIIKENF
+83 MARIIKEDF
-92 KVERKEVTRTE
+92 AVERKEVTRTE

-116 AELLQDI
+116 VELLHDI
-123 PRGQTITMYTIGNFT
+123 PRGENITMYTIGNFT

-143 PHVEY
+143 PHVDRLS
-148 VKKIKAFKLTQITG
+148 KIKAFKLTQITG

-175 RIYGVAFASKNELEA
+175 RIYGVAFAKKSELDA
-190 YNTWQEEVKKRDHNK
+190 YNLWQEEVKKRDHNK

-211 YYVSSELVG
+211 YYTSSELVG
-220 QGLPLFTPAGA
+220 QGLPLFTAEGA
-231 TILRT
+231 TILRI

-260 SDMFK
+260 SDLYK

-275 SMFLIGDEVLDENL
+275 SMFLIGDDVLNDNV

-313 LPIRYAE
+313 LPMRFAE

-350 VRPDQIQQVVDEC
+350 VRPDQIQQVIDEC
-363 MELTNYFLGVLNMKD
+363 MDLVKYILGVLNMED
-378 DVTIRLSKWDPAN
+378 DVSIRLSKWDPNN

-407 EIRNALTRNNLKF
+407 EIRNALKAHKLKF
-420 VEADGEAAFYGPK
+420 TEADGEAAFYGPK

-448 FTIQLDFALAERFG
+448 FTIQLDFALSERFG

-499 ALPVW
+499 NLPVW
-504 LSPTQVKIMNI
+504 LSPTQVRVLNI

-521 YCEQVN
+521 YCEQVK
-527 RALLSANI
+527 RALLAADI
-535 RSVTDLRNEKIGLKI
+535 RTATDLRNEKIGLKI

-560 SLIIGA
+560 CLIIGA
-566 KEQET
+566 KEQEAGK
-571 NTVAV
+571 VAV

-583 LGQMPLDAFIEM
+583 LGQMTVEEFIAM
-595 ITKQVKE
+595 VKQQVKE

>member
-1 MKKNGTK
+1 
-8 VCYVLLFDL
+8 
-17 FVFSVIMMIMDKIL
+17 MDKIL

-175 RIYGVAFASKNELEA
+175 RIYGVAFASKSELEA
-190 YNTWQEEVKKRDHNK
+190 YNLWQEEVKKRDHNK

-504 LSPTQVKIMNI
+504 LSPTQARIMNI

-521 YCEQVN
+521 YCEQIN
-527 RALLSANI
+527 RALLAANI

-560 SLIIGA
+560 SVIIGA

-583 LGQMPLDAFIEM
+583 LGQMPLEAFIEM
-595 ITKQVKE
+595 ITKQIKE

>member
-1 MKKNGTK
+1 
-8 VCYVLLFDL
+8 
-17 FVFSVIMMIMDKIL
+17 MDKIL

-58 DSGFYYDFDFATP
+58 DSGFYYDFDFTTP
-71 IKDEDLVKIEAE
+71 IKDEDLAKIEAE
-83 MSRIIKENF
+83 MARIIKEDF
-92 KVERKEVTRTE
+92 TVERKEVTRAE

-116 AELLQDI
+116 VELLHDI
-123 PRGQTITMYTIGNFT
+123 PRGENITMYTMGNFT

-143 PHVEY
+143 PHVDR
-148 VKKIKAFKLTQITG
+148 VGKIKAFKLTQITG

-175 RIYGVAFASKNELEA
+175 RIYGVAFAKKSELDA
-190 YNTWQEEVKKRDHNK
+190 YNAWQEEVKKRDHNR

-211 YYVSSELVG
+211 YYTSSELVG
-220 QGLPLFTPAGA
+220 QGLPLFTPEGS
-231 TILRT
+231 TILRI

-260 SDMFK
+260 SDLYK

-275 SMFLIGDEVLDENL
+275 SMFLIGDEVLNDNV

-313 LPIRYAE
+313 LPMRFAE

-350 VRPDQIQQVVDEC
+350 VRPDQIQQVIDEC
-363 MELTNYFLGVLNMKD
+363 MDLTKYFLNVLNMEN
-378 DVTIRLSKWDPAN
+378 DVSIRLSKWDPNN

-398 PDAWEWSQN
+398 PEAWEWSQN
-407 EIRNALTRNNLKF
+407 EIRNALKAHKLKF
-420 VEADGEAAFYGPK
+420 TEADGEAAFYGPK

-504 LSPTQVKIMNI
+504 LSPTQVRVLNI

-521 YCEQVN
+521 YCEQVK
-527 RALLSANI
+527 RALMSADI
-535 RSVTDLRNEKIGLKI
+535 RTATDLRNEKIGLKI

-560 SLIIGA
+560 CLIIGA
-566 KEQET
+566 KEQEA
-571 NTVAV
+571 NKVAV

-583 LGQMPLDAFIEM
+583 LGQMTVEEFIGM
-595 ITKQVKE
+595 VKQQVKE

>member
-1 MKKNGTK
+1 
-8 VCYVLLFDL
+8 
-17 FVFSVIMMIMDKIL
+17 MDKIL

-175 RIYGVAFASKNELEA
+175 RIYGVAFASKSELEA
-190 YNTWQEEVKKRDHNK
+190 YNLWQEEVKKRDHNK

-504 LSPTQVKIMNI
+504 LSPTQVRIMNI

-521 YCEQVN
+521 YCEQIN
-527 RALLSANI
+527 RALLAANI

-560 SLIIGA
+560 SVIIGA

-583 LGQMPLDAFIEM
+583 LGQMPLEAFIEM
-595 ITKQVKE
+595 ITKQIKE

>member
-1 MKKNGTK
+1 
-8 VCYVLLFDL
+8 
-17 FVFSVIMMIMDKIL
+17 MIAMDKIL
-31 NHTAAHVLAYAVKN
+31 NHTAAHILAYAIKN

-71 IKDEDLVKIEAE
+71 IKDEDLPKIEEE
-83 MSRIIKENF
+83 MRRIIKSDF
-92 KVERKEVTRTE
+92 AVERKEMTRTE
-103 ASRIINKNKEIYK
+103 ASRFLTKNKEVYK
-116 AELLQDI
+116 VELLQEI
-123 PRGQTITMYTIGNFT
+123 PRGETISFYTIGNFT
-138 DLCAG
+138 DMCKG
-143 PHVEY
+143 PHVD
-148 VKKIKAFKLTQITG
+148 KISKIKAFKLNQITG

-167 DEKNKMLT
+167 SEKNKMLT
-175 RIYGVAFASKNELEA
+175 RIYGVAFSKKSELDA
-190 YNTWQEEVKKRDHNK
+190 YVAWQEEIKKRDHNK
-205 ICRELG
+205 IGRELG
-211 YYVSSELVG
+211 FYTSSDLVG
-220 QGLPLFTPAGA
+220 QGLPLFLPAGA

-260 SDMFK
+260 NDLYK

-275 SMFLIGDEVLDENL
+275 SMFVMGDEVLDEDVR
-289 MALRPMTCPM
+289 ALRPMTCPM
-299 HILLYRSELRSYKD
+299 HILLYKNELHSYKE

-350 VRPDQIQQVVDEC
+350 VRPDQIQQVFDEC
-363 MELTNYFLGVLNMKD
+363 LSLSTYMLRVLGMEN
-378 DVTIRLSKWDPAN
+378 DVTFRLSKWDPEN
-391 KEKYIDL
+391 KDKYIDNKEG
-398 PDAWEWSQN
+398 WEWSQN
-407 EIRNALTRNNLKF
+407 EIRQSLIRNKLKF
-420 VEADGEAAFYGPK
+420 YEADGEAAFYGPK
-433 IDIQAKNTY
+433 IDIQAKNIY

-448 FTIQLDFALAERFG
+448 FTIQLDFALAEKFG

-504 LSPTQVKIMNI
+504 LSPTQVRIMNI

-521 YCEQVN
+521 YCQAVKDKLMAAN
-527 RALLSANI
+527 LRAE
-535 RSVTDLRNEKIGLKI
+535 TDLRNEKIGFKI
-550 REATLKKIPY
+550 RESTMKKIPY
-560 SLIIGA
+560 NLIVGA
-566 KEQET
+566 KEQEAGM
-571 NTVAV
+571 VSV

-583 LGQMPLDAFIEM
+583 LGQMTVEAFIDM
-595 ITKQVKE
+595 VTKQVKE

>member
-1 MKKNGTK
+1 M
-8 VCYVLLFDL
+8 LFDL
-17 FVFSVIMMIMDKIL
+17 FKLRDIIFDMDKIL

-83 MSRIIKENF
+83 MNRIIKENF
-92 KVERKEVTRTE
+92 KVERKEVTRSE

-175 RIYGVAFASKNELEA
+175 RIYGVAFASKSELEA
-190 YNTWQEEVKKRDHNK
+190 YNLWQEEVKKRDHNK

-220 QGLPLFTPAGA
+220 QGLPLFTPAGT

-260 SDMFK
+260 SDMYK

-275 SMFLIGDEVLDENL
+275 SMFLIGDEVLDESL

-378 DVTIRLSKWDPAN
+378 DVTIRLSKWDSTN
-391 KEKYIDL
+391 KDKYIDL
-398 PDAWEWSQN
+398 PEAWEWSQN
-407 EIRNALTRNNLKF
+407 EIRNALVRNNLKF

-504 LSPTQVKIMNI
+504 LSPTQVRIMNI

-521 YCEQVN
+521 YCNQIN
-527 RALLSANI
+527 KALLAANI
-535 RSVTDLRNEKIGLKI
+535 RSTTDLRNEKIGLKI

-560 SLIIGA
+560 SIIVGA

-583 LGQMPLDAFIEM
+583 LGQMPLEAFIEL
-595 ITKQVKE
+595 ITKQIKE

>member
-1 MKKNGTK
+1 
-8 VCYVLLFDL
+8 
-17 FVFSVIMMIMDKIL
+17 MDKIL
-31 NHTAAHVLAYAVKN
+31 NHTAAHILAYAVKN

-103 ASRIINKNKEIYK
+103 ASRLINKNKEIYK
-116 AELLQDI
+116 AELLQEI

-175 RIYGVAFASKNELEA
+175 RIYGVAFASKSELEA
-190 YNTWQEEVKKRDHNK
+190 YNLWQEEVKKRDHNK

-260 SDMFK
+260 SDMYK

-275 SMFLIGDEVLDENL
+275 SMFLIGDEVLDESL

-363 MELTNYFLGVLNMKD
+363 MELTSYFLGVLNMKD
-378 DVTIRLSKWDPAN
+378 DVSIRLSKWDPAN

-398 PDAWEWSQN
+398 PEAWEWSQN

-504 LSPTQVKIMNI
+504 LSPTQVRIMNI

-521 YCEQVN
+521 YCDQIN
-527 RALLSANI
+527 QALLAANI

-583 LGQMPLDAFIEM
+583 MGQMSLEAFVEL